1 MARDND
7 APPQEDAGS
16 APERGADF
24 VEAVARGLSILECYC
39 DPLSVRQRGRLTLT
53 DAAKLTGLTRG
64 TARRLLLTLKDLHYL
79 DSDGKHFWLTPK
91 ILGLSNAFMVPL
103 GLGDASAAILQEL
116 TNELDESASVGILD
130 DEAIVYIERVEV
142 RRIYSSRIVSGT
154 RLPAACSS
162 IGRVLLSGLADE
174 NLANWLDT
182 NGLEKMTTKTI
193 TNRKAFLMEID
204 RIRRQGYAII
214 DEELEIGI
222 RSIAVP
228 IVSET
233 GRVVAALNSSTSTAR
248 HEVSELVE
256 NFLPRL
262 KATARRLSRTM
273 NW

>member
-1 MARDND
+1 
-7 APPQEDAGS
+7 
-16 APERGADF
+16 
-24 VEAVARGLSILECYC
+24 
-39 DPLSVRQRGRLTLT
+39 
-53 DAAKLTGLTRG
+53 
-64 TARRLLLTLKDLHYL
+64 
-79 DSDGKHFWLTPK
+79 
-91 ILGLSNAFMVPL
+91 
-103 GLGDASAAILQEL
+103 
-116 TNELDESASVGILD
+116 
-130 DEAIVYIERVEV
+130 
-142 RRIYSSRIVSGT
+142 
-154 RLPAACSS
+154 
-162 IGRVLLSGLADE
+162 
-174 NLANWLDT
+174 
-182 NGLEKMTTKTI
+182 MTTKTI

-228 IVSET
+228 IASET